1 MTALRRLSEQS
12 ERERTQQA
20 AQAEACQQQVETLR
34 RQVERLAGQVTCL
47 TEHYRKLAATFRE
60 PLELMRQ
67 QTRQLGPER
76 DYGPSR

>member
-1 MTALRRLSEQS
+1 MDELQRQLMTALRRLSEQS

-47 TEHYRKLAATFRE
+47 TEYDRTLAATFRE
-60 PLELMRQ
+60 PWR
-67 QTRQLGPER
+67 
-76 DYGPSR
+76 